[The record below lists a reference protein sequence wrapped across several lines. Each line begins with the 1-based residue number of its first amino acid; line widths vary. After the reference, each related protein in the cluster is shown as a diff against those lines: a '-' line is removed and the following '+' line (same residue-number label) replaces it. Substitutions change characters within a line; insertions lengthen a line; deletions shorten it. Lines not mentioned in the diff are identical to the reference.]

1 MSMVCPEFDA
11 EWEQAKLKDCP
22 GCAGALEQ
30 ARSTDFPESD
40 EGSEQEALWA
50 GLDLDAED
58 CPAPAPVEES
68 AADMGVCLRR
78 DREGVHH
85 NKEDVADNMAGDI
98 RDDIRDSSLPTNKDC
113 RSSSRRRRK

>member
-1 MSMVCPEFDA
+1 MEVGLPGAGRGVGVGNVDGCPELDA
-11 EWEQAKLKDCP
+11 EWEQAKVKDCP
-22 GCAGALEQ
+22 GWAGALEQ

-85 NKEDVADNMAGDI
+85 DKEERGGYYGG
-98 RDDIRDSSLPTNKDC
+98 RYPG
-113 RSSSRRRRK
+113 